1 MPTPEQ
7 YKAPFCPEAY
17 YHIVCKCIDG
27 LKLFNDERDY
37 QVFKDR
43 FKQFTSLFFE
53 VWSYSLLP
61 NHTHHIIK
69 TKSTENIV
77 QNIATLQKEEQTK
90 AMYLFVKDNQNEIL
104 FDEMIERQMNSFLVS
119 YSNYCNNKRGRKG
132 GIFQKPFKRIKI
144 EDDIHLQQAI
154 VYTNANAQ
162 KHKLVNDFKKHPHSS
177 YSAIINEDNCF
188 VETGNVINFFGS
200 KENFIKIHIDQV
212 EYYYKNNW
220 PSSKLE

>member
-1 MPTPEQ
+1 MPTPEKF
-7 YKAPFCPEAY
+7 KAPFSPEAH

-37 QVFKDR
+37 LVFKER
-43 FKQFTSLFFE
+43 FKQFTFIFFE
-53 VWSYSLLP
+53 VWSYSLLQ

-69 TKSTENIV
+69 TKSAENI
-77 QNIATLQKEEQTK
+77 IKSISALPKEEHTK
-90 AMYLFVKDNQNEIL
+90 SMQLFLNDGKNENL

-119 YSNYCNNKRGRKG
+119 YSSYCNNKRGRKG

-162 KHKLVNDFKKHPHSS
+162 KHKLVNDFKKHSYSS
-177 YSAIINEDNCF
+177 YAAIINEDDYF
-188 VETGNVINFFGS
+188 VETENVINFFGS
-200 KENFIKIHIDQV
+200 KENFIKIQQDQV
-212 EYYYKNNW
+212 DYYYKNNW